1 MFLQLL
7 AARTE
12 VAVGEARAAGAVVE
26 AAEKAMV
33 AVGVGEWTATG
44 MVEAAT
50 GMVEAAVVAPW
61 ALAQSGKG

>member
-26 AAEKAMV
+26 AAEKA
-33 AVGVGEWTATG
+33 VGVGEWTATG
-44 MVEAAT
+44 MVEATT
-50 GMVEAAVVAPW
+50 GMVEAAVAAPW
-61 ALAQSGKG
+61 ALAQSDMG